1 MWLDLLTNV
10 FISLVIVIVL
20 HSLYNYLKATYT
32 TKMHRDVGR
41 LHSDKYRAILEELKA
56 SAPQRQGLGH
66 DQDDAFLPNQEAEA
80 LQHSMMEFVQ
90 NIL

>member
-1 MWLDLLTNV
+1 MWVDLVANV
-10 FISLVIVIVL
+10 FISLVIVVVL

-32 TKMHRDVGR
+32 TKVHRDVGR

-56 SAPQRQGLGH
+56 VRPSDQGPAARP
-66 DQDDAFLPNQEAEA
+66 DDDFLPNQEAEA